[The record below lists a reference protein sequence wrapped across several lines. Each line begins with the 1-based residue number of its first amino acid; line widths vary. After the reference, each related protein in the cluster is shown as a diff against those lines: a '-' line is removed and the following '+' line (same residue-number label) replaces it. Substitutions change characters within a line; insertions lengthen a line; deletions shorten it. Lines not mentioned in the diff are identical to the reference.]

1 MKTGSLPKI
10 LGGRDPDGS
19 TASASESS
27 CQMMNRWFA
36 LLGFLML
43 GIVADLLTIFL
54 CSQSASAASPCIER
68 SYQGVSYV
76 ICTVDLRAY
85 LVRLFWKDQQ
95 QQPYA
100 GFDHLPRK
108 VEDGPIVFAM
118 NAGMYEEDLS
128 PVGLYVEDGKILRPA
143 NRKSGSGN
151 FYLKPNG
158 VLYITGQ
165 DAGIATTDRFVSE
178 RSRVDF
184 ATQSGPMLVI
194 DGRTNPR
201 IKPGSTSAKIR
212 NGVGIRDQHI
222 LVFAISEEPVSFW
235 NFAQLFRVGLHSRS
249 ALFLDGNISSLY
261 APALHRSD
269 TLYPLG
275 PIAAAYQRK

>member
-1 MKTGSLPKI
+1 
-10 LGGRDPDGS
+10 
-19 TASASESS
+19 
-27 CQMMNRWFA
+27 MNRWFA
-36 LLGFLML
+36 LLGSLVL
-43 GIVADLLTIFL
+43 GIVAELLAVFL
-54 CSQSASAASPCIER
+54 VTQSASAASPCVQR

-76 ICTVDLRAY
+76 VCTLDLRAY
-85 LVRLFWKDQQ
+85 IVRLFWKDQQ

-100 GFDHLPRK
+100 GFDHLPRRI
-108 VEDGPIVFAM
+108 EDGPIAFAM

-128 PVGLYVEDGKILRPA
+128 PVGLYVENGKTLRPA

-165 DAGIATTDRFVSE
+165 DAGVMTTDHFVSE
-178 RSRVDF
+178 APRVDF

-201 IKPGSTSAKIR
+201 IKPGSTSEKIR
-212 NGVGIRDQHI
+212 NGVGIRDQHT

-235 NFAQLFRVGLHSRS
+235 NFAQFFRVGLHSRS
-249 ALFLDGNISSLY
+249 ALFLDGSISSLY

-269 TLYPLG
+269 TLYPIG
-275 PIAAAYQRK
+275 PIVAAYERR